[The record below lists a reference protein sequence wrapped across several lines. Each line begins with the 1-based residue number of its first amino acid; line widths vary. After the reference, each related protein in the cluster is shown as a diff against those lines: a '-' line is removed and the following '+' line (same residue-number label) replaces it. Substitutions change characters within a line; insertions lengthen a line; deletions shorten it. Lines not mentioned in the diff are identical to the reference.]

1 MNSFN
6 KLLKFSKKKKCY
18 SYFLR
23 YTYIIIYYK
32 TNTIIII
39 LLLYNCHSF
48 NKYILLKSGQ
58 WVSSS
63 LQFYRQRN
71 IQPYTNI
78 ILYYYIS
85 TTNTNHSFKYNFFN
99 QKKFQPFIHQLFGS
113 AINHPL
119 SLYIYSVDSL
129 NQNVQYNLKLYK
141 KLKCRQRE

>member
-6 KLLKFSKKKKCY
+6 KLLKFSKKKKKKKCY

-85 TTNTNHSFKYNFFN
+85 TTNTNHSFKYIFLIKKNFSHS
-99 QKKFQPFIHQLFGS
+99 FISFLAQ
-113 AINHPL
+113 HPTIHYY
-119 SLYIYSVDSL
+119 YISIQWIHEPERAV
-129 NQNVQYNLKLYK
+129 
-141 KLKCRQRE
+141 